1 MTILETRDLV
11 YSYPD
16 GTIALDNVN
25 VRIEMGR
32 KIAFVGR
39 NGSGKSTLFLTLNGT
54 LTPKNG
60 KVLFHDRPVK
70 YDAKSLRELRKNV
83 GIVFQNSDDQLF
95 APSVYQ
101 DVAFGPTN
109 LGYSKEKVNSV
120 VQSALDYVG
129 LNPLK
134 KKPPHH
140 LSGGQKKRVAIAGIV
155 AMEPEVI
162 ILDEPLSN
170 LDPVGA
176 DEVMDL
182 LNELNYFGKTIIIS
196 THDVDLAYR
205 WADHVFIMTDHQ
217 VIGEGIPEDIFRNE
231 ELLQK
236 ANLRKPLILEVHEE
250 LRRRSLVK
258 ENGCPKD
265 IPGLVRTLKEPEL
278 MWVKV
283 SPDVKTGDSLNLGL
297 LHGEFAL
304 NYPMEAVNGKVLH
317 IHENCMAIVELS
329 RHYVRAGSIMIYDT
343 DHHDTGFLKLFI
355 SNSDVDTVG
364 AMGKRSKLIAERDNI
379 RLDITSGVIDRSI
392 LNALR
397 GQRCLIITHGGMVH
411 HALERIGHY
420 IEESGINIHV
430 DIINENGN
438 ISSLATACT
447 GLASY
452 SQSVE
457 KHQGLKDD

>member
-16 GTIALDNVN
+16 GTIAEDNVS
-25 VRIEMGR
+25 VRIDMGK

-54 LTPKNG
+54 LVPKTG
-60 KVLFHDRPVK
+60 DVLFHGEPVK

-95 APSVYQ
+95 APSIYQ

-109 LGYSKEKVNSV
+109 LGYSKEKVTSV
-120 VQSALDYVG
+120 VQSTLDYVG

-205 WADHVFIMTDHQ
+205 WADYVFIMTNQ
-217 VIGEGIPEDIFRNE
+217 QMSGEGIPEDIFRNE
-231 ELLQK
+231 ERLQ
-236 ANLRKPLILEVHEE
+236 
-250 LRRRSLVK
+250 
-258 ENGCPKD
+258 
-265 IPGLVRTLKEPEL
+265 
-278 MWVKV
+278 
-283 SPDVKTGDSLNLGL
+283 
-297 LHGEFAL
+297 
-304 NYPMEAVNGKVLH
+304 
-317 IHENCMAIVELS
+317 
-329 RHYVRAGSIMIYDT
+329 RA
-343 DHHDTGFLKLFI
+343 
-355 SNSDVDTVG
+355 
-364 AMGKRSKLIAERDNI
+364 
-379 RLDITSGVIDRSI
+379 
-392 LNALR
+392 
-397 GQRCLIITHGGMVH
+397 
-411 HALERIGHY
+411 
-420 IEESGINIHV
+420 
-430 DIINENGN
+430 
-438 ISSLATACT
+438 
-447 GLASY
+447 
-452 SQSVE
+452 
-457 KHQGLKDD
+457 